1 MLISNQTSMQ
11 ALTDESGGNS
21 ETTIIVVSI
30 SVAVSATLL
39 LLVIIVMALRRR
51 GRTDTPRLDLTAA
64 STAAKTRQVEI
75 TAARDVSGMKAADGT
90 EGRV

>member
-64 STAAKTRQVEI
+64 KTRQVEI